1 MHEPVYIIAE
11 IGINH
16 NGSIENCFKMID
28 AAVEAGCNAVK
39 FQLFK
44 AKYLYPQSAG
54 SLDWKNAEKEYS
66 YNIYEAAERFELP
79 EDWIDKLMNY
89 SEDREIDFLSSV
101 SDRTGVDLLAK
112 KGIKR
117 IKLSSYTIT
126 NIPLIDHCAKTALP
140 IIMSTGGATLSEIEE
155 AVTTVSKYHNNLTI
169 LHCSIKY
176 PTDLTD
182 CNLGV
187 IETLRVVFPTIDVG
201 YSDHTIEISDAAVQA
216 VYLGASVIEKHIT
229 RNKKMEGP
237 DHFFAL
243 EPAELRKMVR
253 DIRQA
258 ELSYIRGDFKI
269 EKSVYG
275 STAKVTYSHEKYLR
289 DFAYMCLF
297 SAKDIKEGEIITD
310 KDIAILRPGK
320 KKRGLEPK
328 YLKLFE
334 EYKVTAKRN
343 IVFEEP
349 ITWDAIL

>member
-16 NGSIENCFKMID
+16 NGSIGNCFKMID

-54 SLDWKNAEKEYS
+54 SLDWKDAEKEYS

-89 SEDREIDFLSSV
+89 CEQRKIDFLSSV
-101 SDRTGVDLLAK
+101 SDKTGLDLLAK
-112 KGIKR
+112 KGVKR
-117 IKLSSYTIT
+117 IKLSSYAIT

-140 IIMSTGGATLSEIEE
+140 IIMSTGGATLSEVEE

-187 IETLRVVFPTIDVG
+187 IETLRCAFPTMDVG
-201 YSDHTIEISDAAVQA
+201 FSDHTIEISDAAVQA
-216 VYLGASVIEKHIT
+216 VYLGARVIEKHIT

-243 EPAELRKMVR
+243 EPSELRKMVS
-253 DIRQA
+253 DIREAEQA
-258 ELSYIRGDFKI
+258 CKRRDFTI
-269 EKSVYG
+269 EKSIYG
-275 STAKVTYSHEKYLR
+275 STAKTTYSHEKYLR

-297 SAKDIKEGEIITD
+297 SKRDIKEGEIITGE
-310 KDIAILRPGK
+310 DIAILRPGK
-320 KKRGLEPK
+320 KERGLEPK
-328 YLKLFE
+328 YLRLFE
-334 EYKVTAKRN
+334 GYKVTAKRN